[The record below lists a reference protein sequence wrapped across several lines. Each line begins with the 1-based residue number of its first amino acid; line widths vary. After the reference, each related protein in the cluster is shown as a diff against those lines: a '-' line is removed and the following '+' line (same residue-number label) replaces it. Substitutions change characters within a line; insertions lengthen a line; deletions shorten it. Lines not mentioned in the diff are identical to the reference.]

1 MGLNLGYLLKPFL
14 LQRQIPKL
22 TCQLEFNTYLF
33 LLFVKIIND
42 DTNKQ
47 IEGKEGS
54 KNDEKD
60 KVEVHVDVDFTYGLL
75 SQLKRE

>member
-1 MGLNLGYLLKPFL
+1 MTYQLK
-14 LQRQIPKL
+14 
-22 TCQLEFNTYLF
+22 FNTYLF
-33 LLFVKIIND
+33 LLFVEIIND

-60 KVEVHVDVDFTYGLL
+60 KVEVHVDVDFPYGLL
-75 SQLKRE
+75 SQLKESKYVIGLNIS

>member
-1 MGLNLGYLLKPFL
+1 MTY
-14 LQRQIPKL
+14 
-22 TCQLEFNTYLF
+22 QLEFNTYLF
-33 LLFVKIIND
+33 LLFVEIIND

-60 KVEVHVDVDFTYGLL
+60 KVEVHVDVDFPYGLL
-75 SQLKRE
+75 SQLKESK

>member
-1 MGLNLGYLLKPFL
+1 M
-14 LQRQIPKL
+14 

-33 LLFVKIIND
+33 LLFVEIIND

-60 KVEVHVDVDFTYGLL
+60 KVEVHVDVDFPYGLL
-75 SQLKRE
+75 SQLKESKYVIGLNIS

>member
-1 MGLNLGYLLKPFL
+1 M
-14 LQRQIPKL
+14 

-33 LLFVKIIND
+33 LLFVEIIND

-60 KVEVHVDVDFTYGLL
+60 KVEVHVDVDFPYGLL
-75 SQLKRE
+75 SQLKKRVSK

>member
-1 MGLNLGYLLKPFL
+1 M
-14 LQRQIPKL
+14 

-33 LLFVKIIND
+33 LLFVEIIND

-60 KVEVHVDVDFTYGLL
+60 KVEVHVDVDFPYGLL
-75 SQLKRE
+75 SQLKESK

>member
-1 MGLNLGYLLKPFL
+1 MTYQLK
-14 LQRQIPKL
+14 
-22 TCQLEFNTYLF
+22 FNTYLF
-33 LLFVKIIND
+33 LLFVEIIND

-60 KVEVHVDVDFTYGLL
+60 KVEVHVDVDFPYGLL
-75 SQLKRE
+75 SQLKESK

>member
-1 MGLNLGYLLKPFL
+1 M
-14 LQRQIPKL
+14 

-33 LLFVKIIND
+33 LLLVEIIND

-60 KVEVHVDVDFTYGLL
+60 KVEVHVDVDFPYGLL
-75 SQLKRE
+75 SQLKESK

>member
-1 MGLNLGYLLKPFL
+1 
-14 LQRQIPKL
+14 
-22 TCQLEFNTYLF
+22 
-33 LLFVKIIND
+33 LFVEIIND

-60 KVEVHVDVDFTYGLL
+60 KVEVHVDVDFPYGLL
-75 SQLKRE
+75 SQLKESK

>member
-1 MGLNLGYLLKPFL
+1 MLLHWIDPLKKKTKTDIF
-14 LQRQIPKL
+14 
-22 TCQLEFNTYLF
+22 QLEFNTYLF
-33 LLFVKIIND
+33 LLFVEVIND

-60 KVEVHVDVDFTYGLL
+60 KVEVHVDVDFPYGLL
-75 SQLKRE
+75 SQLKESN

>member
-1 MGLNLGYLLKPFL
+1 MDPLKKKTK
-14 LQRQIPKL
+14 IDI
-22 TCQLEFNTYLF
+22 CQLEFNTYLF
-33 LLFVKIIND
+33 LLFVEVIND

-60 KVEVHVDVDFTYGLL
+60 KVEVHVDVDFPYGLL
-75 SQLKRE
+75 SQLKESK